1 MPDPRYLRRRS
12 ISCPYCRRRP
22 TVVSMRQQR
31 VLTQHETRSD
41 YVKPVR
47 RSTPLPRALVLPS
60 DPAWLHAGI
69 TLRLLHR
76 GQLVDLFTIS
86 AMATA
91 LGRSVATVR
100 RLEARGLV
108 PATTLHTQGRGVV
121 GQKRLYTREQ
131 VLDAA
136 RACLNAGLYL
146 RRPQRWSEPLLPV
159 DHW

>member
-1 MPDPRYLRRRS
+1 MSMPP
-12 ISCPYCRRRP
+12 
-22 TVVSMRQQR
+22 QR
-31 VLTQHETRSD
+31 VLTQHEARSD

-86 AMATA
+86 TMATA
-91 LGRSVATVR
+91 LGRSVGPVR

-121 GQKRLYTREQ
+121 GQKRLYIREQ

-136 RACLNAGLYL
+136 RATLNAGLYL
-146 RRPQRWSEPLLPV
+146 RRPRRWSEPLLPA
-159 DHW
+159 HQS